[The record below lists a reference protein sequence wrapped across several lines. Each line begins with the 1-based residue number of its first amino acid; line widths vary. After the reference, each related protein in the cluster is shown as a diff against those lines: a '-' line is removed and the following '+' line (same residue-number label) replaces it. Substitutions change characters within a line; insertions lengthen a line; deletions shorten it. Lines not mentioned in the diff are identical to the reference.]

1 MWYSPGGAIAAA
13 IAAMTAGGFL
23 GFVIRSAVLFLVAY
37 FVLAAS
43 IGRPRSQLASA
54 AAAIAAAASGG
65 YHVVLLLFGLVGFG
79 GIGVLI
85 GLLAA
90 WLAIHV
96 TSEKILALDL
106 EKSGTLT
113 GTIAC
118 TSFLVWLILGLLLV
132 LRRTGSA

>member
-1 MWYSPGGAIAAA
+1 MPYSPFNALAAA
-13 IAAMTAGGFL
+13 VAAMAAGGFL
-23 GFVIRSAVLFLVAY
+23 GFVMRSAVLFLVAY
-37 FVLAAS
+37 FVLAVS

-65 YHVVLLLFGLVGFG
+65 YHVVLLLVGLVGFG
-79 GIGVLI
+79 AMGVLL

-113 GTIAC
+113 STIAC
-118 TSFLVWLILGLLLV
+118 ASFLIWLILGGALM
-132 LRRTGSA
+132 LRHTRLF